1 MRKRNPFVPKAP
13 HHLYIGIF
21 ILFLAWT
28 MKDYDYYHPLCDIL
42 FVVGAY
48 ITIDDIIE
56 HTITA
61 DTPLRI
67 LFEKV
72 LVPLLIRLKLIK

>member
-13 HHLYIGIF
+13 HHLYIGLF
-21 ILFLAWT
+21 ILFMSWT
-28 MKDYDYYHPLCDIL
+28 MYSYSYYYPLCYIL
-42 FVVGAY
+42 TAIGLF

-61 DTPLRI
+61 NTPLRI
-67 LFEKV
+67 LFTKIIY
-72 LVPLLIRLKLIK
+72 PLLNKLRLVK